1 MLAARRDRRHTRPV
15 LVSSQGLLRAL
26 CLCLGALD
34 AAPFSL
40 RSIDALRVEG
50 PVSRRALERGAHKP
64 CPGDAQMTP
73 QLAVFLILAAIAVAG
88 AVSVILQR
96 EPIHSAIS
104 LITVMIALAGLF
116 LLLESEFIAAVQII
130 VYAGAIMVLFVFVI
144 MVLNAGAEERT
155 NMSRMAR
162 YVGIPLA
169 VFLLIEL
176 AYQVGAATLSMTPQ
190 PSAAGAIRGLSMLL
204 FQDFVFPFELTSI
217 LILIAIL
224 GALVLAQRS
233 ERAPAQRAQ
242 Q

>member
-1 MLAARRDRRHTRPV
+1 MTAQ
-15 LVSSQGLLRAL
+15 LV
-26 CLCLGALD
+26 
-34 AAPFSL
+34 
-40 RSIDALRVEG
+40 I
-50 PVSRRALERGAHKP
+50 
-64 CPGDAQMTP
+64 
-73 QLAVFLILAAIAVAG
+73 FLILAAIAVAG

-130 VYAGAIMVLFVFVI
+130 VYAGSIMVLFVFVI
-144 MVLNAGAEERT
+144 MLLNAGVEERT

-169 VFLLIEL
+169 IFLLIEL
-176 AYQVGAATLSMTPQ
+176 AYQIGAATLSMTAQ
-190 PSAAGAIRGLSMLL
+190 PATAGMTRGLSMLL
-204 FQDFVFPFELTSI
+204 FQDFVLPFELTSI

-233 ERAPAQRAQ
+233 EGVPAKRGQEKIT
-242 Q
+242 